1 VAETQ
6 LRINGL
12 AELRKALLAL
22 PHELVRDAGEI
33 VQAQANEAAR
43 QIAAAYPV
51 VTGNLHDHLRLVV
64 RSQTP
69 ESASATV
76 RNTAKHAWLFEHGSA
91 SREWVNGSTTA
102 PFRKKGTAPVPNW
115 GRGKKTGSMT
125 KHPTLIPI
133 AIQRRR
139 IMLAALI
146 DLVKRTGLDV
156 TGTSA

>member
-1 VAETQ
+1 MS
-6 LRINGL
+6 LRIEGL
-12 AELRKALLAL
+12 DELRKALLTL
-22 PHELVRDAGEI
+22 PDELVRDASEI

-43 QIAAAYPV
+43 RIASAYPIV
-51 VTGNLHDHLRLVV
+51 SGNLHDHLRVEV

-69 ESASATV
+69 ESASVTV
-76 RNTAKHAWLFEHGSA
+76 RNTAKHAWLFEHGSKPRRWA
-91 SREWVNGSTTA
+91 S
-102 PFRKKGTAPVPNW
+102 
-115 GRGKKTGSMT
+115 GKKTGSMT